1 MRIFSM
7 RSFSSSRRDPTGT
20 TSRFHGAISSI
31 CSDLKPHS
39 LGASESSCLGIL
51 KGQASR
57 LWFPSDISALFHRG
71 AFSEEYP
78 WIRRSNGVETMQILP
93 RLITHGEIGRSD
105 DGVVVLGSYVK
116 NPSFSAHIFDRRRSN
131 LGVRETPRFSDPQ
144 GNALTRPDIRGMVPT
159 GSCPRL

>member
-1 MRIFSM
+1 M
-7 RSFSSSRRDPTGT
+7 
-20 TSRFHGAISSI
+20 
-31 CSDLKPHS
+31 L
-39 LGASESSCLGIL
+39 
-51 KGQASR
+51 
-57 LWFPSDISALFHRG
+57 
-71 AFSEEYP
+71 
-78 WIRRSNGVETMQILP
+78 ILP
-93 RLITHGEIGRSD
+93 RLITHGEIGRRD